1 MKWWQKKVKGWV
13 VPFWYSDTPLVSKR
27 AVEYGLDKLA
37 DQIRKDRSVNKEIN
51 NLLKSAVGKK

>member
-1 MKWWQKKVKGWV
+1 MERQAINFKLKNMKWWQKKVKGWT

-37 DQIRKDRSVNKEIN
+37 DQIRKDRIK
-51 NLLKSAVGKK
+51 